1 MPGRI
6 QTPVIFLLYLLL
18 FAAAEA
24 PIQPVPY
31 SHKQH
36 LALGLKCKE
45 CHSMPDP
52 GEMMGIPEASKCM
65 TCHRSIKKDSS
76 AIQKLAAFARAGRP
90 IPWVRVCQ
98 IPSYVEFSH
107 KAHLDAGAACETC
120 HGPVAER
127 DQVARE
133 VDISMTG
140 CMNCHRANKAS
151 LACTSCHDER
161 E

>member
-1 MPGRI
+1 
-6 QTPVIFLLYLLL
+6 VIFLLYVLL
-18 FAAAEA
+18 FAAASG
-24 PIQPVPY
+24 PIQPIPY

-52 GEMMGIPEASKCM
+52 GEIMGISDASRCM
-65 TCHRSIKKDSS
+65 TCHVSIKKDSP
-76 AIQKLAAFARAGRP
+76 AIQKLAAFASVGRP
-90 IPWVRVCQ
+90 VPWIRVYQ

-107 KAHLDAGAACETC
+107 KAHLDAGASCETC

-127 DQVARE
+127 DRMARE

-140 CMNCHRANKAS
+140 CMNCHRANKAT
-151 LACTSCHDER
+151 LACTSCHEER
-161 E
+161 K